1 MAARSILRIAAES
14 AYSGK
19 RAKFLEGAPWLVLPP
34 AATNSVWPSAL
45 SCMPLTEW
53 FSSERGSPRTRSVL
67 THWEPFQLR
76 REMIPE
82 LVSRLRSVPEP
93 PAPMRGSLDPTYIT
107 GAACVP
113 ATSMPVTCRPVT
125 DEFKEPSSL
134 RLDIELMRLM
144 VSVFVTEYALAPV
157 RWIVEAL

>member
-1 MAARSILRIAAES
+1 MAAKSILRIAAES

-19 RAKFLEGAPWLVLPP
+19 RAKLLEGAPWLVLPP
-34 AATNSVWPSAL
+34 AATNKVWPSAL
-45 SCMPLTEW
+45 SCIPLTEW
-53 FSSERGSPRTRSVL
+53 FSSDRGRPRTRSVL
-67 THWEPFQLR
+67 THFEPSQSS

-93 PAPMRGSLDPTYIT
+93 PAPMRGSLEPTYIT

-125 DEFKEPSSL
+125 DEFKEPLSL
-134 RLDIELMRLM
+134 RLGMFFMRSM
-144 VSVFVTEYALAPV
+144 VSVLVTEYELAAL
-157 RWIVEAL
+157 R